1 MYKCSIGY
9 DNGRFYGTVSSNGG
23 RIFDEMQPSFN
34 ELAQKIFLWTPR
46 DEGEYDAKSQLIE
59 MIKES

>member
-9 DNGRFYGTVSSNGG
+9 DDGLFYGTVSSNGG

-46 DEGEYDAKSQLIE
+46 NEEECNAKSQLLE

>member
-9 DNGRFYGTVSSNGG
+9 DNGRFYGTVSSTSGL
-23 RIFDEMQPSFN
+23 IFDEMQPSFN

-46 DEGEYDAKSQLIE
+46 SEEEYNAKSQLLE